1 MKNGPINEL
10 ESEIRI
16 LSERVEEYNSRNISP
31 IFYLHIVAKS
41 EPYEWKYDFLLLEI
55 EEQLSSPLK
64 PAERKVWRD
73 NLFYS
78 LDDRILSLLRE
89 RLVTSRTGISTSLL
103 EPEKF
108 EQMLK
113 MLESKTEE
121 ESGKLVE
128 HLRQLPLNKWHDEL
142 KSKVGM
148 KNDNS
153 SSRKT
158 SRNEENDK
166 EEPAPN
172 LSQERILSDI
182 MSLINID
189 NDWPSTFLRD
199 IENRV
204 SASSLMAERD
214 DKSIQKLIQK

>member
-1 MKNGPINEL
+1 M
-10 ESEIRI
+10 
-16 LSERVEEYNSRNISP
+16 
-31 IFYLHIVAKS
+31 
-41 EPYEWKYDFLLLEI
+41 
-55 EEQLSSPLK
+55 
-64 PAERKVWRD
+64 
-73 NLFYS
+73 
-78 LDDRILSLLRE
+78 
-89 RLVTSRTGISTSLL
+89 TSRTGISTSLL

-108 EQMLK
+108 ERMLK
-113 MLESKTEE
+113 LLESKTEE

-128 HLRQLPLNKWHDEL
+128 HLRQLPLNKWYDEL

-182 MSLINID
+182 MSLININ
-189 NDWPSTFLRD
+189 NDWPSTFLRH
-199 IENRV
+199 
-204 SASSLMAERD
+204 
-214 DKSIQKLIQK
+214 